1 MNREGKILWHCP
13 SIVFLLLTIYSK
25 ELLELCRRVS
35 KQQLTLFLLT
45 DLLLVAKRKGE
56 ERFVVLDY
64 CPRFDILN
72 ILTNTYNTHKQ
83 LSWYQLVCKPVI
95 TVLYFM
101 KTGWNIYYIWIK
113 TFLKIKILL
122 TFVTFLFGVKFK
134 MWKRITYVHIVQNY
148 VHIHS

>member
-1 MNREGKILWHCP
+1 MWHCP

-72 ILTNTYNTHKQ
+72 ILINTYNTHKQ

-101 KTGWNIYYIWIK
+101 KTGWNIYYI
-113 TFLKIKILL
+113 
-122 TFVTFLFGVKFK
+122 
-134 MWKRITYVHIVQNY
+134 
-148 VHIHS
+148 